1 MNSYPKPTPS
11 TLRKAKRIHAQ
22 RPKKAIEVD
31 NAILSHVTKYLPVWQ
46 TDPSRWDIW
55 GVDTPKK
62 KRRNY

>member
-1 MNSYPKPTPS
+1 MNDKPSPS

-22 RPKKAIEVD
+22 RPKKAREVD
-31 NAILSHVTKYLPVWQ
+31 NSLLSQTTKHLAVWQ

-62 KRRNY
+62 KKRGLF